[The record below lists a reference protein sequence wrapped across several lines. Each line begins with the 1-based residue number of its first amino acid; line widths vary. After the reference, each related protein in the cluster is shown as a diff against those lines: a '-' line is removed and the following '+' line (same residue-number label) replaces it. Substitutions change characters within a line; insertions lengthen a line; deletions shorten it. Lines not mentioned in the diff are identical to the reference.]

1 MQDTVTIRELEEQI
15 HSWGQMAAASSAAS
29 KYRDSFLSI
38 I

>member
-15 HSWGQMAAASSAAS
+15 HSWGQMAAVSSVAS
-29 KYRDSFLSI
+29 KYGDRI